1 MHMEV
6 GRPGARGSH
15 VRPTRLSLALLALL
29 WLPTLAGCE
38 APVSG
43 DSRPPGGQSTAG
55 AAAETGTPVQQR
67 RLTGSFPLASA
78 GFSRGDP
85 SARLTIYE
93 ISDFG
98 CRFCGVFAREELPVL
113 HREFVESGRV
123 RWVFIPTEG
132 ASANGAEAAR
142 AAVCAGE
149 QERFWEM
156 HDRLFADQRA
166 WMRPRDPAPVLRAL
180 ALASGIEAESFDRCY
195 ESDHAR
201 ERLRS
206 SSRLSL
212 LLGIRATPSFFV
224 DGRIVE
230 GALRA
235 PQFADLIRRTERVAA
250 EAES

>member
-1 MHMEV
+1 M
-6 GRPGARGSH
+6 
-15 VRPTRLSLALLALL
+15 
-29 WLPTLAGCE
+29 
-38 APVSG
+38 
-43 DSRPPGGQSTAG
+43 PPDPP
-55 AAAETGTPVQQR
+55 AAASVQER

-85 SARLTIYE
+85 SAPLTIYE

-98 CRFCGVFAREELPVL
+98 CRFCGVFAREEYPALGS
-113 HREFVESGRV
+113 EFVESGRV

-156 HDRLFADQRA
+156 HRALFADQRA
-166 WMRPRDPAPVLRAL
+166 WMRPRDPSGVLRSMAL
-180 ALASGIEAESFDRCY
+180 AAGVEPENFDRCY
-195 ESDHAR
+195 AGEVAR
-201 ERLRS
+201 ERLRR

-212 LLGIRATPSFFV
+212 LLGIRATPSFFI

-235 PQFADLIRRTERVAA
+235 AQFAELIRRTERAG
-250 EAES
+250 SGG